1 MPALNSE
8 QSMFG
13 DNDDDVA
20 IGPLMVCVATNGVGG
35 DKQRV
40 LDAGGD
46 TPMGD
51 VVGDHVP
58 LVITLEL

>member
-20 IGPLMVCVATNGVGG
+20 ISPLMVCVATNGVGG
-35 DKQRV
+35 DKRRV
-40 LDAGGD
+40 LDVDRD
-46 TPMGD
+46 TLMGD
-51 VVGDHVP
+51 VVGDYVP